1 MQKLRS
7 YLYGKLIRP
16 FVEST
21 APIPGIC
28 WGAVIGMFLG
38 MTPTVGGQMYI
49 AGTLWIISRYILR
62 LRFNLP
68 IALAMTW
75 ISNPITFIP
84 LYFLYLK
91 TGAWIL
97 VWFGYV
103 SQVGSYADF
112 VHAIDLIQQANEYV
126 EWRSRLVNIV
136 GQLFWQFGWPFV
148 VGSLVYAVPLSVLTY
163 PVTAV
168 AMLRYRHRLAR
179 NEGLSYEAW
188 KARHVE
194 VL

>member
-1 MQKLRS
+1 MQKFRS
-7 YLYGKLIRP
+7 YLYDKLVRP
-16 FVEST
+16 FAEST

-28 WGAVIGMFLG
+28 WGAAIGTFLG
-38 MTPTVGGQMYI
+38 MTPTVGGQMYLVGM
-49 AGTLWIISRYILR
+49 AWVISRYVLH

-75 ISNPITFIP
+75 ISNPVTFIP

-97 VWFGYV
+97 VWFGHV
-103 SQVGSYADF
+103 SQVGTYADF
-112 VHAIDLIQQANEYV
+112 VQALDLIQQANEYV
-126 EWRSRLVNIV
+126 EWRRRFVNIV

-148 VGSLVYAVPLSVLTY
+148 LGSVVYAVPLSVATY
-163 PVTAV
+163 PITAV
-168 AMLRYRHRLAR
+168 AMLRYRHMLAR
-179 NEGLSYEAW
+179 AEGLSYEEW

-194 VL
+194 VQ